1 MPLATYPLPVSPLHI
16 LNGVGD
22 GKNTLIS
29 NDPHARK
36 SFKQVQLTLFQA
48 SI

>member
-1 MPLATYPLPVSPLHI
+1 MVLRISISV
-16 LNGVGD
+16 VGD